1 MTEVPTPPDSP
12 QGTPPAAAPAPA
24 PAPAPVA
31 APVVA
36 GGPKQG
42 NGIAVAGM
50 ILGIIACA
58 LFCIPYI
65 ALPCAIVGLI
75 LSIQGKK
82 KSLVTGTGSGM
93 AITGIILSII
103 ALAVAALL
111 IILIIAGAMTSSFST
126 YSYGR

>member
-12 QGTPPAAAPAPA
+12 QTPPPATPAQQAPAPAAAP
-24 PAPAPVA
+24 
-31 APVVA
+31 VA

-50 ILGIIACA
+50 ILGIVACA

-82 KSLVTGTGSGM
+82 KSLVTGTGAGM
-93 AITGIILSII
+93 AKTGLILSII
-103 ALAVAALL
+103 ALALAVLFAILLLAGVA
-111 IILIIAGAMTSSFST
+111 TSSFSG
-126 YSYGR
+126 YVR